1 MTTQQRNSSD
11 ALYQRG
17 FQYQTNPDYG
27 HSKRPREKLLE
38 LPEDEFCYGGCQA
51 RRAKSEFSKT
61 QLKQAPC
68 VACCS
73 PHYLTYGMV
82 RPTGR
87 PCAPVRPPGCVGCK
101 RASCL
106 GTLRLGRTAGCP
118 TCLPTKA

>member
-17 FQYQTNPDYG
+17 FEYQTNPDYG

-61 QLKQAPC
+61 QLKQAPFRGLLLAPLSAVPVKVC
-68 VACCS
+68 
-73 PHYLTYGMV
+73 L
-82 RPTGR
+82 
-87 PCAPVRPPGCVGCK
+87 PVRHWRQGGK
-101 RASCL
+101 CL
-106 GTLRLGRTAGCP
+106 IYIN
-118 TCLPTKA
+118 

>member
-17 FQYQTNPDYG
+17 FQNQTNPDYG

-61 QLKQAPC
+61 QFKQAPF

-87 PCAPVRPPGCVGCK
+87 PHLARRHAQLVGAATLPP
-101 RASCL
+101 
-106 GTLRLGRTAGCP
+106 
-118 TCLPTKA
+118 